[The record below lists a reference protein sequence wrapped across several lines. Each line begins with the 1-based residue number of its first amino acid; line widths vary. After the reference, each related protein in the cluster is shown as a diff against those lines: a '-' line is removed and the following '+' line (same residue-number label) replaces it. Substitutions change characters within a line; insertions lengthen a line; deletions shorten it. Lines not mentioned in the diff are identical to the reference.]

1 MCNYKT
7 LFHSESGYAVKC
19 RKCGHLQIAFGTTAM
34 AFTIEQFDEFHRTI
48 EAMMEVHRHAA
59 FRTQKSIQIPTAAK
73 GLSLMYTPTEL
84 ELLSKM
90 LHSVNEKLGIEKL
103 LSLENSLN

>member
-7 LFHSESGYAVKC
+7 LFHSETGYAVKC

-34 AFTIEQFDEFHRTI
+34 AFTIEQFDEFHKTV
-48 EAMMEVHRHAA
+48 ETMMEVHRHPA
-59 FRTQKSIQIPTAAK
+59 FPTQKSIQIPTAAK
-73 GLSLMYTPTEL
+73 GLSLMYTPNEL
-84 ELLSKM
+84 QQLSKM
-90 LHSVNEKLGIEKL
+90 LQAVHEKLGIEKL